1 MTTLT
6 TGSHI
11 QVSRFGYSHHGIYVG
26 NDLVIHYSGF
36 AQAFDKGAITL
47 TTLEEFLDDE
57 IDFDIVAYPS
67 SQQCYSAEEIVERAY
82 SRLGEDNYSL
92 MFNNCEHFACWCV
105 TGSHSSQQVNRVMAT
120 VSFVSISLYAV
131 QANATTSSSLLASS
145 LLARPVA
152 QSLAASITSSSSTGM
167 LSGMATAG
175 AGTAFGLTA
184 GATAGAGTAFGL
196 MAGATTV
203 AAAPVAVPIGAAIIV
218 GTAIGG
224 ILGSLFD

>member
-1 MTTLT
+1 MMTTLT

-57 IDFDIVAYPS
+57 IDFDIVEYPS

-152 QSLAASITSSSSTGM
+152 QSLVASITSSSSTGM
-167 LSGMATAG
+167 LSGMATGATAG
-175 AGTAFGLTA
+175 AGLA

-196 MAGATTV
+196 VAGATTV

>member
-167 LSGMATAG
+167 LSGMATGATAG
-175 AGTAFGLTA
+175 AGLA

-196 MAGATTV
+196 VAGATTV
-203 AAAPVAVPIGAAIIV
+203 AAAPVVVPIGAAIIV

>member
-1 MTTLT
+1 MMTTLT

-167 LSGMATAG
+167 LSGMATGATTGVGLAG
-175 AGTAFGLTA
+175 AGTAMGLVT
-184 GATAGAGTAFGL
+184 GL
-196 MAGATTV
+196 TTV

>member
-152 QSLAASITSSSSTGM
+152 QSLAASIASSSSTGM
-167 LSGMATAG
+167 LSGMATGATTGAGLAG
-175 AGTAFGLTA
+175 AGTAMGLAA
-184 GATAGAGTAFGL
+184 GL
-196 MAGATTV
+196 TTV

>member
-152 QSLAASITSSSSTGM
+152 QSLVANIASSSSTGM
-167 LSGMATAG
+167 LSGMATGATAG
-175 AGTAFGLTA
+175 AGLA

-196 MAGATTV
+196 VAGATTV

>member
-47 TTLEEFLDDE
+47 TTLGEFLDDE

-131 QANATTSSSLLASS
+131 QANATTSSSLLVSS

-152 QSLAASITSSSSTGM
+152 QSLVANIASSSSTGM
-167 LSGMATAG
+167 LSGMATGATTGVSLAG
-175 AGTAFGLTA
+175 AGTAMGLVT
-184 GATAGAGTAFGL
+184 GL
-196 MAGATTV
+196 TTV

>member
-167 LSGMATAG
+167 LSGMATGATTGVGLAG
-175 AGTAFGLTA
+175 AGTAMGLVT
-184 GATAGAGTAFGL
+184 GL
-196 MAGATTV
+196 TTV

>member
-152 QSLAASITSSSSTGM
+152 QSLVANIASSSSTGM
-167 LSGMATAG
+167 LSGMATG
-175 AGTAFGLTA
+175 ATTGVGLA

-196 MAGATTV
+196 VAGATTV

>member
-1 MTTLT
+1 MMTTLT

-167 LSGMATAG
+167 LSGMAT
-175 AGTAFGLTA
+175 
-184 GATAGAGTAFGL
+184 GATAGAGL
-196 MAGATTV
+196 AGAGTAMGLVTGLTTV